1 MKWEET
7 SAKLMKC
14 CKETTAR
21 FIRAAAEGL
30 DQKLRNDKAGRKQ
43 LGLAI
48 KAREG
53 RWSKQSRPMHTGA
66 AG

>member
-48 KAREG
+48 KARDG
-53 RWSKQSRPMHTGA
+53 R
-66 AG
+66 